1 MVCWLEDISGRGRF
15 SRRPPLSGINCGFCR
30 VWAGC
35 TGAVGIRLRAGA
47 FFAEERTCSSGGSFS
62 VMRRFGRPIPVM
74 ELELHEQRPLARA
87 EVQAVMKQLGEEG
100 YYLQMPPQLVPDIYH
115 GNLD

>member
-1 MVCWLEDISGRGRF
+1 MPLPCWIYKSSLKDEMYLYLAREDDF
-15 SRRPPLSGINCGFCR
+15 DCVPEL
-30 VWAGC
+30 
-35 TGAVGIRLRAGA
+35 L
-47 FFAEERTCSSGGSFS
+47 
-62 VMRRFGRPIPVM
+62 MRRFGRPIPVM
-74 ELELHEQRPLARA
+74 ELELHEQRSLARA

>member
-1 MVCWLEDISGRGRF
+1 M
-15 SRRPPLSGINCGFCR
+15 PLSCWIYKSSLKDEMYLYL
-30 VWAGC
+30 AH
-35 TGAVGIRLRAGA
+35 
-47 FFAEERTCSSGGSFS
+47 EEDFDC
-62 VMRRFGRPIPVM
+62 VPELLMRRFGRPIPVM

-87 EVQAVMKQLGEEG
+87 EVQAVMKQLSEEG